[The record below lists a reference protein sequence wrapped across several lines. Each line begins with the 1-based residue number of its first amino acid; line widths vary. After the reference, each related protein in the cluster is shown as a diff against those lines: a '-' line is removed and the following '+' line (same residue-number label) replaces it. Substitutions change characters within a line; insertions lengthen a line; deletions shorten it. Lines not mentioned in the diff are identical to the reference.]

1 MPIMNNDY
9 CVFLSSVGLL
19 GCSLR
24 NVILNDRILNGRYL
38 NDRLIDGNLLNNRIL
53 NGRCL
58 NDRLIDGSFLNG
70 RCLRDGPLDGK
81 CVEKNVCL
89 IDKLLN
95 GRCLNNRI
103 SNGSLLNSFRCLG
116 SLNNSSGEDRNDLR
130 MLSVNYS
137 NSSIHGNLHSTT
149 QLPGILVEVEE
160 EECLNAMT
168 SVTLY

>member
-58 NDRLIDGSFLNG
+58 NDRLIDGSF
-70 RCLRDGPLDGK
+70 LRDGPLDGK